1 MQNFKK
7 IFNLLT
13 IYEKKRAIL
22 LVIMIIITALLDMI
36 GVVSILPF
44 MAVLSNPDLI
54 EANFILNKMFHTSLI
69 IGVENN
75 QQFLFALGIISFVLL
90 VTSLVFKALANYIQ
104 VRFVQMRQY
113 SISKRLVESYL
124 HQPYSWFLNRHS
136 ADLGKTILSEVNQVI
151 GGGMAPLLDLVAKV
165 IVTILIIFLLLIV
178 DPKLALTVGLSFSIT
193 YIILY
198 SFTRKYL
205 RRIGKESLK
214 NNQLRFT
221 AVNEA
226 FGAVKEIKVGGI
238 EQTYLKRFSEP
249 SKTYAT
255 NQAYLSLIS
264 QLPRFA
270 IEAIAFG
277 GIMLLI
283 LYLMSQKGSFNNAIP
298 IISLYVFAG
307 YRLMPALQ
315 GIYVNFNTIS
325 FVGPSLDALTD
336 DFKNFK
342 KFNSTKDQ
350 VFLNINKAIILKN
363 IHYNYPHS
371 SRTALHDINITI
383 PAKATV
389 GLIGST
395 GSGKTTTIDIILG
408 LLEAQK
414 GILAIDDKTITKKN
428 LKSWQRSIGYVPQNI
443 YLIDDTI
450 AANIAFGVN
459 AKHINQLAV
468 EKASKIANLHEFVVD
483 ELSQQYQ
490 TIIGERGVRLSGGQR
505 QRIGIAR
512 ALYHNPQVLIL
523 DEATSALDYQTEE
536 AVMDAINNL
545 SKDITIILIAH
556 RLNTVKNCDI
566 IFKLDK
572 GRLIGKGTFEELIK
586 NNENFGITANK

>member
-363 IHYNYPHS
+363 IHYNYPNS

>member
-13 IYEKKRAIL
+13 PYEKKRAIL
-22 LVIMIIITALLDMI
+22 LVIVIIITALLDMI

-44 MAVLSNPDLI
+44 MAVLSNPGLI
-54 EANFILNKMFHTSLI
+54 ETNIILKKMFQTSI
-69 IGVENN
+69 VIGVENN
-75 QQFLFALGIISFVLL
+75 QQFLFTLGVMSFLLL

-104 VRFVQMRQY
+104 VRFVNMRQY
-113 SISKRLVESYL
+113 SISKRLVENYL

-165 IVTILIIFLLLIV
+165 IVTILIIILLLIV
-178 DPKLALTVGLSFSIT
+178 DPKLALIVGFSFIT
-193 YIILY
+193 TYVIIY
-198 SFTRKYL
+198 SFTRSYL

-214 NNQLRFT
+214 SNQSRFT
-221 AVNEA
+221 VVNEA
-226 FGAVKEIKVGGI
+226 FGAIKEIKVSGV
-238 EQTYLKRFSEP
+238 EKTYLKRFSEP
-249 SKTYAT
+249 SQTYAK
-255 NQAYLSLIS
+255 NQAYLSLVS

-283 LYLMSQKGSFNNAIP
+283 LYLMLQKGSFNNAIP

-315 GIYVNFNTIS
+315 GIYVNFNAIS

-336 DFKNFK
+336 DFKSFK
-342 KFNSTKDQ
+342 PFNLKKDQ
-350 VFLNINKAIILKN
+350 FLLNINKAISLKN
-363 IHYNYPHS
+363 IHYNYPNS
-371 SRTALHDINITI
+371 SRTALQDINISI

-389 GLIGST
+389 GLVGST
-395 GSGKTTTIDIILG
+395 GSGKTTTVDIILG

-414 GILAIDDKTITKKN
+414 GTLEIDGKIITKQN
-428 LKSWQRSIGYVPQNI
+428 SKSWQQSIGYVPQNI
-443 YLIDDTI
+443 YLIDDTV
-450 AANIAFGVN
+450 AANIAFGEDS
-459 AKHINQLAV
+459 KDINQEAV
-468 EKASKIANLHEFVVD
+468 EKASKIANLHEFVKN
-483 ELSQQYQ
+483 ELPKKYQ
-490 TIIGERGVRLSGGQR
+490 TTIGERGVRLSGGQR

-545 SKDITIILIAH
+545 SKNITIILIAH

-572 GRLIGKGTFEELIK
+572 GKLIGQGTFEELIK
-586 NNENFGITANK
+586 DNENFKITANN